1 MIRGCKIQDMD
12 RKVEKTFK
20 EKIILKSSLAKETV
34 AEFLGTFMMVVLG
47 CGSVAQAVLSRGTAG
62 GTITA
67 NVGFAL
73 AVGMAVYVTGGISG
87 GHINPAVSFAMCL
100 YGRMNW
106 FRFPFYV
113 GAQFLG
119 AFLGAATLF
128 GIYYDALQSF
138 ADGKLLVTGENA
150 TAQIFATYP
159 IKYLT
164 LPNEFADQVLSSTFL
179 LVVVFAIFDDKNWRV
194 PRGLEPIV
202 IGLLILVLSSSLGLN
217 SGCAMNPARDLGP
230 RIFTALAGWGLEVFT
245 AGSHFWWIPVVG
257 PFLGGALGGFI
268 YIYGIEI
275 HHAQPE
281 SDEKT
286 EQVEEKHELSVIM

>member
-73 AVGMAVYVTGGISG
+73 AVGMAVYVTGGIS
-87 GHINPAVSFAMCL
+87 
-100 YGRMNW
+100 
-106 FRFPFYV
+106 
-113 GAQFLG
+113 
-119 AFLGAATLF
+119 
-128 GIYYDALQSF
+128 DALQSF